1 MLTADLRIELEEE
14 EEDVDAVCAGVVH
27 DDAGPAALDLRD
39 LLHTGHGATRRLKL
53 PQSAFDYEGAYLD
66 SNELNLF

>member
-14 EEDVDAVCAGVVH
+14 KEDVDAVCAGVVH

-39 LLHTGHGATRRLKL
+39 LLHTGYRGNTEA
-53 PQSAFDYEGAYLD
+53 
-66 SNELNLF
+66 